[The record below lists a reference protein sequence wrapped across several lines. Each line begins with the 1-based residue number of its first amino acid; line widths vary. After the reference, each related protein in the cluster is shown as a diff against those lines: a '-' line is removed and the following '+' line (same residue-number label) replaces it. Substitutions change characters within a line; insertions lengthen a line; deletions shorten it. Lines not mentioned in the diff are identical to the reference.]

1 MFGPLSLLTTD
12 ALQFVMLVLGIC
24 LGLVT
29 HNYVQ
34 ARLALKLGNSTP
46 KAFLTFDPFVHL
58 NLFSLV
64 LYLFLGL
71 CTPRK
76 IPLGEHH
83 EKHQHEVWIWL
94 AGPVVLLGVAL
105 FLLLLIRLQQVFL
118 PALDPAGHGLSL
130 ASLGL
135 VVHAIIFLLPL
146 PELDGGR
153 ALLAVTQG
161 KFRQLLIRMWRL
173 GVLFTYLIFFLL
185 VYSGATNQLAAPIY
199 GLLRGWVNLLPF

>member
-1 MFGPLSLLTTD
+1 MFGPLSLLATD

-34 ARLALKLGNSTP
+34 ARLAVKLGNHTP
-46 KAFLTFDPFVHL
+46 KAFLTFDPFIHL

-64 LYLFLGL
+64 LYLLLGL
-71 CTPRK
+71 CTPRG

-83 EKHQHEVWIWL
+83 EKHRHEIWIWL
-94 AGPVVLLGVAL
+94 SGPVVLLLVAL
-105 FLLLLIRLQQVFL
+105 FLLLLIRLQQVL
-118 PALDPAGHGLSL
+118 APALDPAGHGLAL

-135 VVHAIIFLLPL
+135 VVHAIIFLMPL

-153 ALLAVTQG
+153 ALLSVTRG
-161 KFRQLLIRMWRL
+161 RFRQFLIRMWRL
-173 GVLFTYLIFFLL
+173 GVLFTYLMFFLF
-185 VYSGATNQLAAPIY
+185 VYFGATNQLAAPVY
-199 GLLRGWVNLLPF
+199 GLLRGWVNLLPL